1 MKIAILGAGAL
12 GCYYG
17 ARLQES
23 GQDVSF
29 IVRSEY
35 GYLKE
40 HGLEVKSLHGD
51 ISLPQVKVYRDS
63 AEVGPVDLVVVAW
76 KSTANAGFA
85 KALPPLMGLD
95 TVVVTLQNGMGNA
108 EEIASIIPADRI
120 YVGLCFIC
128 AMRAEPGHVNHL
140 EGGNIQFAPFVPS
153 PEGSEKARELSELF
167 AKAGIKTRSFDAAE
181 QIQWYKLVWNIPFNG
196 LCLALGGISI
206 AELYHN
212 PENVARARRIMEEV
226 VQAAKARGYT
236 LPDDLVEFHLSR
248 TESMGSFIP
257 SSAVDYNAGR
267 PIEYTAIWGDP
278 LAKAHQAG
286 ASLPEWEL
294 LDRDIRK
301 RLNMN

>member
-35 GYLKE
+35 DYLKE
-40 HGLEVKSLHGD
+40 HGLQVKSLHGD
-51 ISLPQVKVYRDS
+51 ISLPSIKVYRES

-76 KSTANAGFA
+76 KSTANAGFSV
-85 KALPPLMGLD
+85 ALPPLIGPN
-95 TVVVTLQNGMGNA
+95 TIVVTLQNGMGNA
-108 EEIASIIPADRI
+108 EEIARIIPPERI
-120 YVGLCFIC
+120 HVGLCFIC
-128 AMRAEPGHVNHL
+128 AMRGEPGHINHL
-140 EGGNIQFAPFVPS
+140 EGGNIQFAPFIPS
-153 PEGSEKARELSELF
+153 PDGTQKAQEISELF
-167 AKAGIKTRSFDAAE
+167 AKAGIKTRAFDVAE

-206 AELYHN
+206 ADLYKN

-236 LPDDLVEFHLSR
+236 LPDDLVDFHLSR
-248 TESMGSFIP
+248 TESMGAFVP
-257 SSAVDYNAGR
+257 SSAVDYNKGR
-267 PIEYTAIWGDP
+267 PVEYTAIWGDP
-278 LAKAHQAG
+278 LSKAKQAG
-286 ASLPEWEL
+286 ASVPEWDR
-294 LDRDIRK
+294 LDQEIRK
-301 RLNMN
+301 RLNLA

>member
-85 KALPPLMGLD
+85 KALPPLMGPD

-206 AELYHN
+206 AELYQN

-286 ASLPEWEL
+286 ASLPEWDL

-301 RLNMN
+301 RLNMD

>member
-51 ISLPQVKVYRDS
+51 ISLPQVNVYRDS

-85 KALPPLMGLD
+85 KALPPLMGPD

-108 EEIASIIPADRI
+108 EEIAAIIPADRI

-167 AKAGIKTRSFDAAE
+167 AKAGIKTRAFDAAE

-206 AELYHN
+206 AELYQN
-212 PENVARARRIMEEV
+212 PENVARARRIMGEV

-257 SSAVDYNAGR
+257 SSAVDYNEGR

-301 RLNMN
+301 RLNMK

>member
-35 GYLKE
+35 DYLKK
-40 HGLEVKSLHGD
+40 HGLKVKSLHGD
-51 ISLPQVKVYRDS
+51 ISLPHVKVCRDS

-85 KALPPLMGLD
+85 KALPPLMGPD

-108 EEIASIIPADRI
+108 EEIARVIPADRI

-153 PEGSEKARELSELF
+153 LQGTEQARELSGLF
-167 AKAGIKTRSFDAAE
+167 AQAGIKTRAFDAAE

-206 AELYHN
+206 AELYQN

-226 VQAAKARGYT
+226 VQAARARGYT
-236 LPDDLVEFHLSR
+236 LPEDLVEFHLSR

-257 SSAVDYNAGR
+257 SSAVDYNEGR
-267 PIEYTAIWGDP
+267 PVEYTAIWGDP

-286 ASLPEWEL
+286 ASLPEWER
-294 LDRDIRK
+294 LDQDIRK
-301 RLNMN
+301 RLNMD

>member
-1 MKIAILGAGAL
+1 M
-12 GCYYG
+12 
-17 ARLQES
+17 
-23 GQDVSF
+23 
-29 IVRSEY
+29 
-35 GYLKE
+35 
-40 HGLEVKSLHGD
+40 
-51 ISLPQVKVYRDS
+51 YRDA
-63 AEVGPVDLVVVAW
+63 AEVGPVDLVIVAW
-76 KSTANAGFA
+76 KSTANAGFS
-85 KALPPLMGLD
+85 KALPPLMGPD

-108 EEIASIIPADRI
+108 EEIARIIPADRI

-167 AKAGIKTRSFDAAE
+167 ANAGIKTRAFDVAE

-206 AELYHN
+206 AELYQN

-226 VQAAKARGYT
+226 VRAAKARGYT

-257 SSAVDYNAGR
+257 SSAVDYNEGR
-267 PIEYTAIWGDP
+267 PVEYTAIWGDP
-278 LAKAHQAG
+278 LSKARQAG
-286 ASLPEWEL
+286 TSVPEWEL
-294 LDRDIRK
+294 LDKDIRK
-301 RLNMN
+301 RLNMD

>member
-40 HGLEVKSLHGD
+40 HGLQVKSLHGD
-51 ISLPQVKVYRDS
+51 ISLPHINVYRDS
-63 AEVGPVDLVVVAW
+63 AEVGPVDVVVVAW

-85 KALPPLMGLD
+85 KALPPLMGPD
-95 TVVVTLQNGMGNA
+95 TVVATLQNGMGNA
-108 EEIASIIPADRI
+108 EEIAGVIPADRI

-128 AMRAEPGHVNHL
+128 AMRTEPGHIDHL

-153 PEGSEKARELSELF
+153 PEGSEKARQLSDLF
-167 AKAGIKTRSFDAAE
+167 AQAGIRTRAFGAAE

-206 AELYHN
+206 AELYKN
-212 PENVARARRIMEEV
+212 PENVSRARRIMEEV

-248 TESMGSFIP
+248 TENMGSFIP
-257 SSAVDYNAGR
+257 SSAVDYNEGR
-267 PIEYTAIWGDP
+267 PVEYTAIWGDP
-278 LAKAHQAG
+278 LSKARLAG
-286 ASLPEWEL
+286 ASVPEWEL
-294 LDRDIRK
+294 LDKDIRK
-301 RLNMN
+301 RLNMD

>member
-51 ISLPQVKVYRDS
+51 ISLPQVEVYRDS
-63 AEVGPVDLVVVAW
+63 TEVGPVDLVVVAW
-76 KSTANAGFA
+76 KSTANSGFA
-85 KALPPLMGLD
+85 KALPPLMGPD

-108 EEIASIIPADRI
+108 EEIAGIIPADRI

-167 AKAGIKTRSFDAAE
+167 AKAGIKTRAFDAAE

-206 AELYHN
+206 AELYQN

-226 VQAAKARGYT
+226 VQAAKVRGYT
-236 LPDDLVEFHLSR
+236 LPNDLVEFHLAR

>member
-23 GQDVSF
+23 GQDISF

-40 HGLEVKSLHGD
+40 HGLQVKSLHGD
-51 ISLPQVKVYRDS
+51 ISLPRLKVYRDA
-63 AEVGPVDLVVVAW
+63 AEVGPVDLVIVAW
-76 KSTANAGFA
+76 KSTANAGFS
-85 KALPPLMGLD
+85 KALPPLMGPD

-108 EEIASIIPADRI
+108 EEIARIIPADRI

-167 AKAGIKTRSFDAAE
+167 ANAGIKTRAFDVAE

-206 AELYHN
+206 AELYQN

-226 VQAAKARGYT
+226 VRAAKARGYT

-257 SSAVDYNAGR
+257 SSARGLQRRTPCRIHGHLGRPSLQGPAGR
-267 PIEYTAIWGDP
+267 NIR
-278 LAKAHQAG
+278 AG
-286 ASLPEWEL
+286 MGTSG
-294 LDRDIRK
+294 
-301 RLNMN
+301 

>member
-51 ISLPQVKVYRDS
+51 ISLPHVKVYRDS

-85 KALPPLMGLD
+85 KALPPLMGPD

-108 EEIASIIPADRI
+108 EEIARIIPADRI

-153 PEGSEKARELSELF
+153 PEGSEKARQLSDLF
-167 AKAGIKTRSFDAAE
+167 ANAGIKTRAFDAAE

-206 AELYHN
+206 AELYQH
-212 PENVARARRIMEEV
+212 PENIARARRIMEEV

-286 ASLPEWEL
+286 ASLPEWER

-301 RLNMN
+301 RLNMD

>member
-63 AEVGPVDLVVVAW
+63 AEVGPVNLVVVAW

-85 KALPPLMGLD
+85 KALPPLMGPD

-206 AELYHN
+206 AELYQN

>member
-35 GYLKE
+35 DYLKK

-51 ISLPQVKVYRDS
+51 ISLPHIKVYRDA

-76 KSTANAGFA
+76 KSTANSGFS
-85 KALPPLMGLD
+85 KALPPLMGPD

-108 EEIASIIPADRI
+108 EEISRVIPADRI

-153 PEGSEKARELSELF
+153 PGGSEKARELSDLF
-167 AKAGIKTRSFDAAE
+167 AQAGIRTRAFDAAE

-206 AELYHN
+206 AELYQN

-226 VQAAKARGYT
+226 VQAAKARGYS

-257 SSAVDYNAGR
+257 SSAVDYNEGR
-267 PIEYTAIWGDP
+267 PVEYTAIWGDP

-294 LDRDIRK
+294 LDKDIRK
-301 RLNMN
+301 RLNMD

>member
-51 ISLPQVKVYRDS
+51 ISLSHVKVYRDS

-85 KALPPLMGLD
+85 KALPPLMGPD

-108 EEIASIIPADRI
+108 EEIARIIPADRI

-153 PEGSEKARELSELF
+153 PEGSEKARQLSDLF
-167 AKAGIKTRSFDAAE
+167 ANAGIKTRAFDAAE

-206 AELYHN
+206 AELYQN

-248 TESMGSFIP
+248 TENMGSFIP

-286 ASLPEWEL
+286 ASLPEWER

-301 RLNMN
+301 RLNMD

>member
-23 GQDVSF
+23 GQDVFF

-40 HGLEVKSLHGD
+40 HGLEVKSLRGD
-51 ISLPQVKVYRDS
+51 ISLPRVKVYRDS
-63 AEVGPVDLVVVAW
+63 SEVGPVDLVVVAW

-85 KALPPLMGLD
+85 KALPPLMGPD

-108 EEIASIIPADRI
+108 EEIAAIIPADRI

-128 AMRAEPGHVNHL
+128 AMRSEPGHVNHL

-167 AKAGIKTRSFDAAE
+167 AKAGIKTRAFDAAE

-206 AELYHN
+206 AELYQN

-226 VQAAKARGYT
+226 IQAAKARGYT

-257 SSAVDYNAGR
+257 SSAVDYNEGR

-278 LAKAHQAG
+278 LAKARQAG

>member
-63 AEVGPVDLVVVAW
+63 SEVGPVDLVVVAW
-76 KSTANAGFA
+76 KSTANAGFT
-85 KALPPLMGLD
+85 KALPPLMGPD
-95 TVVVTLQNGMGNA
+95 TIVVTLQNGMGNA

-167 AKAGIKTRSFDAAE
+167 AKAGIKTRAFDAAE

-206 AELYHN
+206 AELYQN

-294 LDRDIRK
+294 LDRDIRL
-301 RLNMN
+301 RLNMD

>member
-85 KALPPLMGLD
+85 KALPPLMGPD

-206 AELYHN
+206 AELYQN

>member
-63 AEVGPVDLVVVAW
+63 VEVGPVDLVVVAW

-85 KALPPLMGLD
+85 KALPPLMGPD

-167 AKAGIKTRSFDAAE
+167 AKAGIKTRAFDAAE

-206 AELYHN
+206 AELYQN

>member
-51 ISLPQVKVYRDS
+51 IFLPHVKVYRDS

-85 KALPPLMGLD
+85 KALPPLMGPD

-108 EEIASIIPADRI
+108 EEIARIIPADRI

-153 PEGSEKARELSELF
+153 PEGSEKARELSDLF
-167 AKAGIKTRSFDAAE
+167 ANAGIKTRAFDAAE

-206 AELYHN
+206 AELYQN

-248 TESMGSFIP
+248 TENMGSFIP

-286 ASLPEWEL
+286 ASLPEWER

-301 RLNMN
+301 RLNMD

>member
-40 HGLEVKSLHGD
+40 HGLQVKSLHGD
-51 ISLPQVKVYRDS
+51 ISLPRLKVYRDA
-63 AEVGPVDLVVVAW
+63 AEVGPVDLVIVAW
-76 KSTANAGFA
+76 KSTANAGFS
-85 KALPPLMGLD
+85 KALPPLMGPD

-108 EEIASIIPADRI
+108 EEIARIIPADRI

-153 PEGSEKARELSELF
+153 PEGSELF
-167 AKAGIKTRSFDAAE
+167 ANAGIKTRAFDAAE

-206 AELYHN
+206 AELYQN

-226 VQAAKARGYT
+226 VRAAKARGYT

-257 SSAVDYNAGR
+257 SSAVDYNEGR
-267 PIEYTAIWGDP
+267 PVEYTAIWGDP
-278 LAKAHQAG
+278 LSKARQAG
-286 ASLPEWEL
+286 ASVPEWEL
-294 LDRDIRK
+294 LDKDIRK
-301 RLNMN
+301 RLNMD

>member
-63 AEVGPVDLVVVAW
+63 SEVGPVDLVVVAW

-85 KALPPLMGLD
+85 KALPPLMGPD

-108 EEIASIIPADRI
+108 EEIAAIIPADRI

-128 AMRAEPGHVNHL
+128 AMRSEPGHVNHL

-167 AKAGIKTRSFDAAE
+167 AKASIKTRAFDAAE

-206 AELYHN
+206 AELYQN

-301 RLNMN
+301 RLNMK